1 MRIFGDSPRGW
12 LLDNSALA
20 RWHEPT
26 VGSVIEPLMASRSLF
41 TCAVIELEVLYSARN
56 ATDYRELAADRR
68 LRYGWAEMDAETW
81 SRALRLQSQL
91 ADRSHLR
98 AAGSTDLLIAATAQQ
113 HDLVVLHYDRDFET
127 LGRLCDVKEQAIVP
141 LGSIN

>member
-1 MRIFGDSPRGW
+1 MLGTSPRGW
-12 LLDNSALA
+12 LLDKSALA
-20 RWHEPT
+20 RSPDPAVKAALVRLLE
-26 VGSVIEPLMASRSLF
+26 GSLF

-56 ATDYRELAADRR
+56 ARDYRELAADRR

-98 AAGSTDLLIAATAQQ
+98 AAGSTDLLVAATAQQ

-127 LGRLCDVKEQAIVP
+127 LGRLCGVKEQAIVP

>member
-1 MRIFGDSPRGW
+1 MLRTSPRGW
-12 LLDNSALA
+12 LLDKSALA
-20 RWHEPT
+20 RSLDPAVKAALVRLLE
-26 VGSVIEPLMASRSLF
+26 ARSLF

-56 ATDYRELAADRR
+56 ARDYRELAADRR